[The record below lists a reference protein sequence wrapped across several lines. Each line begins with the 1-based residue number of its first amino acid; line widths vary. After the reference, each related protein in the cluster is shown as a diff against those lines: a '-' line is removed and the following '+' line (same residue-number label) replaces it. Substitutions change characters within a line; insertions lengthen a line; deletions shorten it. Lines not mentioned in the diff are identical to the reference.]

1 MDRRREPRYE
11 LHQECE
17 IILGTIVY
25 SAALNDVSLRG
36 ASITIYDKDVG
47 DLIIGD
53 PLMFIFRKP
62 NYPVIKMDSI
72 IRNAVPGAN
81 HVRLGLELTS
91 GDMES
96 WRMLVNSLT

>member
-1 MDRRREPRYE
+1 MDRRKEPRYE

-17 IILGTIVY
+17 IILGTVVY
-25 SAALNDVSLRG
+25 SAVLNDVSLNG
-36 ASITIYDKDVG
+36 ASLTIYDKDIG
-47 DLIIGD
+47 DILIGD

-81 HVRLGLELTS
+81 HVRLGLELTD
-91 GDMES
+91 GNVES
-96 WRMLVNSLT
+96 WKVLVKSLT